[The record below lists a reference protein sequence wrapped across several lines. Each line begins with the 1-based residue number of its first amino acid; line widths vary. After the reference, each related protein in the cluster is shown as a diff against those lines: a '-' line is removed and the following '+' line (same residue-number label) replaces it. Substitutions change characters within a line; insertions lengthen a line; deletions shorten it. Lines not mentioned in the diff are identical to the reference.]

1 MTFLS
6 VDFVHEAIDD
16 ILASVSTSSHRSPD
30 DKDATLQLRRVVT
43 FEDWNS
49 LSSQT
54 RSSDGDESKYNIAL
68 SADMPPFYFGIQIVS
83 TDTDTDTDQPE
94 NNKLIGFCTF
104 YIAYSTWD
112 GRMLYVDELLDV
124 EAAGDSLLLYR
135 VLAKIAI
142 QTGCARLI
150 WKVRTKYQ
158 KRMHNSLRLQKVF
171 LVKLCYTRLLLI
183 GQYSTTKLTDCLLL
197 CLNLSIRHK

>member
-1 MTFLS
+1 M
-6 VDFVHEAIDD
+6 D
-16 ILASVSTSSHRSPD
+16 IQYGL
-30 DKDATLQLRRVVT
+30 
-43 FEDWNS
+43 
-49 LSSQT
+49 
-54 RSSDGDESKYNIAL
+54 IAL
-68 SADMPPFYFGIQIVS
+68 SADKPPFYFGIQVLMSS
-83 TDTDTDTDQPE
+83 TCTDQNQPH
-94 NNKLIGFCTF
+94 NDIMVGFCTF

-158 KRMHNSLRLQKVF
+158 KRMHHSLRLQKVF

-197 CLNLSIRHK
+197 CLHLSIRHK